1 MRRKWLILATL
12 AALLLG
18 VLASPAVAD
27 DDDDDGD
34 DEDER
39 DSLIC
44 TDFGE
49 IIDDVPGVPP
59 FYFIENQTL
68 RGDVVVPSGVDCTF
82 VGSTIKGD
90 LMVMPNESPDG
101 YTGGFL
107 GDGSKVTGDVTVG
120 SSSVLVVFTPPSDWG
135 YEGPTS
141 VVRGDVECDSC
152 GFTGIFFS
160 KVRGDVTLEGASA
173 GEFIGNS
180 IRGDMTLEDNQGIAL
195 FDNVIKGD
203 LECEGNTPAPI
214 GGNNKADEKEGQC
227 SNL

>member
-1 MRRKWLILATL
+1 MRRTWLILAALT
-12 AALLLG
+12 ALLLG

-27 DDDDDGD
+27 DDDGDDDGR
-34 DEDER
+34 ED
-39 DSLIC
+39 LIC
-44 TDFGE
+44 SDFGE
-49 IIDDVPGVPP
+49 LIEIPGQNP
-59 FYFIENQTL
+59 FYLILNQTL
-68 RGDVVVPSGVDCTF
+68 KGDVVVPSGVECTF
-82 VGSTIKGD
+82 VESTVKGD
-90 LMVMPNESPDG
+90 LTVMDNESPG
-101 YTGGFL
+101 ESTGGFVF
-107 GDGSKVTGDVTVG
+107 DGSKVTGDVTVG

-160 KVRGDVTLEGASA
+160 KVRGDVELEGASA

-227 SNL
+227 SHL